1 MGLDNHIEYAMKGL
15 LKNPI
20 LSVLSE
26 IKIISILKQSN
37 FNKRNTGYSVF
48 GILLHFVYM
57 LVMNKRQSS
66 FIKQSSD
73 AYGKDTYYRF
83 IQSKRYN
90 WRKLLLLSSK
100 ALIEKVEPLQKS
112 AEPTLLIIDDT
123 VEIKRGKQIE
133 GSCKS
138 LWSNK
143 EHHCINGINI
153 ISLNF
158 TDSHSTFQLDFAIA
172 MNKSRRKE
180 VDTFTHTLHHR
191 SNAYARRVEITK
203 GKNTLAMEMLK
214 RALKQGITADY
225 LLVDSW
231 YAKPNFIKEVR
242 DEGIDVVA
250 RIANNNKI
258 WNFKGKYKTLNS
270 MYTALS
276 KVKHEKSGSYGKIQ
290 YHYFDTIVD
299 HHTLGKVKLVFL
311 HTKKEL
317 IVLISTDLSLNAL
330 QIIETYKKRWNI
342 EQGYKDLRAYFG
354 LGKEENRLYEALI
367 AKITLSM
374 FTYNIVSYINRI
386 QNEPQTLGELFRDL
400 ECELESL
407 AISMQ
412 LFLQILTKIS
422 QIENVVKENKDIL
435 TIIAVISAY
444 TQKELGFMCE
454 S

>member
-1 MGLDNHIEYAMKGL
+1 MGLDNDIKYAMKGL

-20 LSVLSE
+20 LSVLRE
-26 IKIISILKQSN
+26 IKIVSILKQSN
-37 FNKRNTGYSVF
+37 FSKRNTGYSVF
-48 GILLHFVYM
+48 TILLHFVYM

-66 FIKQSSD
+66 FVKQSKDS
-73 AYGKDTYYRF
+73 YGKDTYYRF

-90 WRKLLLLSSK
+90 WRKLLLLSSQ
-100 ALIEKVEPLQKS
+100 ALIAKVELLQKNTES
-112 AEPTLLIIDDT
+112 RLLIIDDT

-158 TDSHSTFQLDFAIA
+158 TDTHSTFQLDFAIA

-180 VDTFTHTLHHR
+180 SDTFTQTLHHR
-191 SNAYARRVEITK
+191 SNAYTRRVETDR
-203 GKNTLAMEMLK
+203 GKNMLAMDMLK
-214 RALKQGITADY
+214 RALNSGIVADY

-242 DEGIDVVA
+242 DEGMDVVA

-258 WNFKGKYKTLNS
+258 WNFKGQHKTLNG
-270 MYTALS
+270 MYGALV
-276 KVKHEKSGSYGKIQ
+276 KIKHEKSGFYGKIR
-290 YHYFDTIVD
+290 YHYFDTIAE
-299 HHTLGKVKLVFL
+299 HHSLGRVKLVFL
-311 HTKKEL
+311 HTGKEL
-317 IVLISTDLSLNAL
+317 IVIISTDLSLGAKEV
-330 QIIETYKKRWNI
+330 IETYKKRWNI

-374 FTYNIVSYINRI
+374 FTYNLVSYINRI

-400 ECELESL
+400 ECELEAL

-412 LFLQILTKIS
+412 LFLKILTKIS
-422 QIENVVKENKDIL
+422 EIENIVKENKDIL
-435 TIIAVISAY
+435 TIIAVLTAY

>member
-1 MGLDNHIEYAMKGL
+1 MGLDNHIESAIKGI

-20 LSVLSE
+20 LTVLKE
-26 IKIISILKQSN
+26 IKIVNILKQSN
-37 FNKRNTGYSVF
+37 FNKRNTGYPVF
-48 GILLHFVYM
+48 VVLLHFVYM

-66 FIKQSSD
+66 FIKQSYD
-73 AYGKDTYYRF
+73 AYAKDTYYRF

-90 WRKLLLLSSK
+90 WRKLLLLSSQ
-100 ALIEKVEPLQKS
+100 ALIAKIEPLQKNTE
-112 AEPTLLIIDDT
+112 ARLLIIDDT

-143 EHHCINGINI
+143 EHRCINGINI

-158 TDSHSTFQLDFAIA
+158 ADRHSTFQLDFAIS

-191 SNAYARRVEITK
+191 SNAYSRRVETDK

-214 RALKQGITADY
+214 RALAQGITADY

-231 YAKPNFIKEVR
+231 YAKPNFIKEAK

-250 RIANNNKI
+250 RIANNNRI
-258 WNFKGKYKTLNS
+258 WNFKEKYRTLNS
-270 MYTALS
+270 MYSALS
-276 KVKHEKSGSYGKIQ
+276 KVKHERSGSYGKIR
-290 YHYFDTIVD
+290 YHYFDTVVEHYTI
-299 HHTLGKVKLVFL
+299 GKVKLVFL
-311 HTKKEL
+311 HTEKEL
-317 IVLISTDLSLNAL
+317 IVLISTDLSLSAKE
-330 QIIETYKKRWNI
+330 IIETYKKRWNI
-342 EQGYKDLRAYFG
+342 EQGYKDLREYFG

-374 FTYNIVSYINRI
+374 FTYNLVSYINRI

-400 ECELESL
+400 ECELGAL

-412 LFLQILTKIS
+412 LFLQLLTKIS
-422 QIENVVKENKDIL
+422 EIENVVKENKDIL
-435 TIIAVISAY
+435 TIIAVLSAY